1 VHRTIIETSRLR
13 LRELV
18 PDDVEDLHAVLGEAE
33 TMRFY
38 PHPLSLQETAE
49 WIERSRWRYRTQGHG
64 LWALILKE
72 NGELVGDCGL
82 TVQRVGEADEIEIG
96 YHVKRTYW
104 RQGLATE
111 AAVACRDHAFQN
123 LGVARLICIIRP
135 QNIPSQGVARNIGMR
150 PEKEVIWAG
159 LPHVIFAMERPELSP
174 VPDG

>member
-1 VHRTIIETSRLR
+1 LL
-13 LRELV
+13 LREMV
-18 PDDVEDLHAVLGEAE
+18 PDDVEDLHAVLGDPE

-38 PHPLSLQETAE
+38 PHPLSLQETAQ

-82 TVQRVGEADEIEIG
+82 TVQRVEDADEVEVG
-96 YHVKRTYW
+96 YHVKRAYW

-111 AAVACRDHAFQN
+111 GALACRDHAFQS

-135 QNIPSQGVARNIGMR
+135 ENVPSQGVARNIGMQ
-150 PEKEVIWAG
+150 PEKEVVWAG
-159 LPHVIFAMERPELSP
+159 LPHLIFATGRPGELPASA
-174 VPDG
+174 G